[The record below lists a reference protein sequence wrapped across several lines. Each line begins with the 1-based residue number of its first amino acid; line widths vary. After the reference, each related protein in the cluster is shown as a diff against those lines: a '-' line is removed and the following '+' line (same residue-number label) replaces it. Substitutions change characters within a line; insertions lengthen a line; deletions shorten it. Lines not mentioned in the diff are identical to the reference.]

1 MKLQLKLLHEEDL
14 FAPLNDLRQQASA
27 LTQIK
32 SCNVWRLPRESS
44 ERGPQAQLQSRL
56 PDRLDHAARRH
67 KQMRNG
73 TTPMNTR
80 PTLANPHRPLAG
92 LLFAL
97 TLLAASSPPAY
108 AEDELGRLFF
118 TPERRQI
125 LDRQRELNIQE
136 TQAIPE
142 EPTFTIN
149 GVVTLAAAANKPPG
163 STAYLRMRMKLRAGF
178 GVSTNRKQPGKV
190 VVHTNELPLGN
201 TNVGDTINRNTG
213 EATDL
218 LNGGSIKMKHSPN
231 PSKMHN

>member
-1 MKLQLKLLHEEDL
+1 
-14 FAPLNDLRQQASA
+14 
-27 LTQIK
+27 
-32 SCNVWRLPRESS
+32 
-44 ERGPQAQLQSRL
+44 
-56 PDRLDHAARRH
+56 
-67 KQMRNG
+67 
-73 TTPMNTR
+73 MNTR
-80 PTLANPHRPLAG
+80 PTLTNPHRPLAG

-97 TLLAASSPPAY
+97 TLLAASSPPAC

-149 GVVTLAAAANKPPG
+149 GVVTRSSGKQTTWINGVPQNENETQSG
-163 STAYLRMRMKLRAGF
+163 I